1 MSVTTTLT
9 IHDLYAIAARQP
21 HSLGAPLVLRCA
33 GHHNDVEI
41 TLFLGNPDL
50 VERLVEAINKA
61 GAPADKLTTRED
73 DAAADAAAAAQY
85 AYGTGGRT

>member
-1 MSVTTTLT
+1 MAVTTTLT

-21 HSLGAPLVLRCA
+21 HSLGAPVVLRCA

-61 GAPADKLTTRED
+61 AEVPASPRLPD
-73 DAAADAAAAAQY
+73 DNAASNAAAAAAQY
-85 AYGTGGRT
+85 AYGNDR